1 MKKITQLAIL
11 ASGNGTN
18 AQQITEYF
26 ANNESVNI
34 NVIIYN
40 KRDAYVAVRARNLG
54 IEAKY
59 FSRHDFLETEA
70 VLDYLL
76 ERKIDYLILAGFL
89 LRIPQNLLN
98 AFPNRIVNIHP
109 ALLPLYGGKGMYGHH
124 VHEAVVAHGEKES
137 GITVHL
143 IDSQYDQGTTL
154 FQARCAIGPDDTPDT
169 LAQKIHLL
177 EKRYFPPVIEA
188 LVEGKPMPVQE
199 SVEQ

>member
-1 MKKITQLAIL
+1 MNKTIQLAIL

-26 ANNESVNI
+26 ADNDAVNI

-40 KRDAYVAVRARNLG
+40 KRDAYVAERARNLG
-54 IEAKY
+54 IEAQY
-59 FSRHDFLETEA
+59 FSRRDFLETDA
-70 VLDYLL
+70 VLTFLQ

-89 LRIPQNLLN
+89 LCIPQNLLD

-124 VHEAVVAHGEKES
+124 VHEAVIAHREKES
-137 GITVHL
+137 GITIHL
-143 IDSQYDQGTTL
+143 IDNQYDQGTTI
-154 FQARCAIGPDDTPDT
+154 FPARCALTPEDTPDT

-199 SVEQ
+199 SVE